1 MKITRFIL
9 KLMILVFASTGFV
22 NIALA
27 CVEKA
32 CAFVEISFQ
41 VSSNTSFIIK
51 IFAFI
56 LFIVI
61 SIKEGFWK
69 RKSIL

>member
-1 MKITRFIL
+1 
-9 KLMILVFASTGFV
+9 MILVFASTGFV

-27 CVEKA
+27 CIEKA
-32 CAFVEISFQ
+32 CAFVEISYQ
-41 VSSNTSFIIK
+41 VSSTTSFIIK
-51 IFAFI
+51 ILAFMLFI
-56 LFIVI
+56 LI